1 MGKYWKNN
9 YSAVIWQCYLKFNYY
24 ISRFGLRN
32 VEKYWEALGPSL
44 FLRFRWPSSY
54 PVRSGREYWQLTVF
68 SMSHWIRRRCHL
80 FGTLCTLRFGSSLRK
95 IASAVNVG
103 FMCWICCLCGL
114 ACFCYGFWFG
124 CLRIFHLRRPSAK
137 KLDNLNTKMLYIY
150 IFFFIWK
157 VWKNRV
163 HICSMM

>member
-1 MGKYWKNN
+1 MILLCFFWLCGFW
-9 YSAVIWQCYLKFNYY
+9 
-24 ISRFGLRN
+24 N
-32 VEKYWEALGPSL
+32 VEKYWEALRSSL
-44 FLRFRWPSSY
+44 FLRFCWPSSY

-103 FMCWICCLCGL
+103 FMCRICCLCGL

-124 CLRIFHLRRPSAK
+124 SLEIFRLPKSC
-137 KLDNLNTKMLYIY
+137 IISVY
-150 IFFFIWK
+150 IFVFNF
-157 VWKNRV
+157 NRK
-163 HICSMM
+163 CLESAWMMWDLHRTLAVDVKEITMFTKIDGH